1 MNKFEWINDPA
12 RIGYCWDYVTN
23 VEHPYGYVLK
33 LSDHYIA
40 RTTIANTHVKY
51 ATMEE
56 AKAVVEAIIA
66 MKN

>member
-1 MNKFEWINDPA
+1 MKEYEWINDPE

-23 VEHPYGYVLK
+23 LEYTHGYVLK

-40 RTTIANTHVKY
+40 RAISADTDVQC

-66 MKN
+66 MSN